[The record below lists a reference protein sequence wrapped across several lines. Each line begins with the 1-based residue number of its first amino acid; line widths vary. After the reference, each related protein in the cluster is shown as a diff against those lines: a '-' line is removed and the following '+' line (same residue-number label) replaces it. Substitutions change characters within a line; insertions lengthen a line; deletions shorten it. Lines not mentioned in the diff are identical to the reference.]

1 VLIVDTGPL
10 VAAADRADKDHA
22 ACQALLESDEG
33 PLVTTGLV
41 IAEAAYLINRQLGP
55 AAEAA
60 LYSSVIEGD
69 LEVAALG
76 RTDWERVRE
85 LVIAYASM
93 PLGGTD
99 ASVVALAE
107 RHGAIRVATLD
118 RRHFTVV
125 RPRHAPA
132 LELLPLTIAAR

>member
-10 VAAADRADKDHA
+10 VAAADRADKDHG
-22 ACQALLESDEG
+22 ACQELLEDDEG

-60 LYSSVIEGD
+60 LYTSIIDGD

-76 RTDWERVRE
+76 RADWERVRE
-85 LVIAYASM
+85 LV
-93 PLGGTD
+93 P
-99 ASVVALAE
+99 
-107 RHGAIRVATLD
+107 HQATFAWVTTW
-118 RRHFTVV
+118 RSRSS
-125 RPRHAPA
+125 
-132 LELLPLTIAAR
+132 

>member
-22 ACQALLESDEG
+22 ACQELLEDDEG

-55 AAEAA
+55 VAEAA
-60 LYSSVIEGD
+60 LYTSVIDGD
-69 LEVAALG
+69 LEVASLG
-76 RTDWERVRE
+76 RADWERIRE
-85 LVIAYASM
+85 LATAYASL

-99 ASVVALAE
+99 ASVIALAE

-125 RPRHAPA
+125 RPRHTQA
-132 LELLPLTIAAR
+132 LELLP

>member
-1 VLIVDTGPL
+1 MLIVDTGPL

-22 ACQALLESDEG
+22 ACQELLEDDEG

-55 AAEAA
+55 VAEAA
-60 LYSSVIEGD
+60 LYTSVIDGD
-69 LEVAALG
+69 LEVASLG
-76 RTDWERVRE
+76 RADWERIRE
-85 LVIAYASM
+85 LVTAYASL

-99 ASVVALAE
+99 ASVIALAE

-125 RPRHAPA
+125 RPRHTQA
-132 LELLPLTIAAR
+132 LELLP

>member
-10 VAAADRADKDHA
+10 VTAADRADKDHA
-22 ACQALLESDEG
+22 ACQELLEDDEG
-33 PLVTTGLV
+33 PLVTAGLV

-55 AAEAA
+55 VAEAA
-60 LYSSVIEGD
+60 LYTSVIDGD
-69 LEVAALG
+69 LEVADLG
-76 RTDWERVRE
+76 RADWERVRE
-85 LVIAYASM
+85 LVTAYASL

-99 ASVVALAE
+99 ASVIALAE

-125 RPRHAPA
+125 RPRHAEA
-132 LELLPLTIAAR
+132 LELLP

>member
-10 VAAADRADKDHA
+10 VAAADRADKDHD
-22 ACQALLESDEG
+22 ACQELLEADEG

-60 LYSSVIEGD
+60 LYTSVIDGD

-76 RTDWERVRE
+76 RADWERVRE
-85 LVIAYASM
+85 LVTTYASM

-99 ASVVALAE
+99 ASVIALAE
-107 RHGAIRVATLD
+107 RHGTIRVATLD

-125 RPRHAPA
+125 RPRHVQA
-132 LELLPLTIAAR
+132 LELLP